1 MPQLTLSFLST
12 RPLSDMRGFSIPVT
26 DSTTKKARS
35 PRSQVRGLNDESLQS
50 DIHQSTGVRVSGISP
65 RPDAV
70 AKAAKDGEVRLHPI
84 KSSSDRIKKRSLRRA
99 LRRAEREGGALY
111 KGRALLQWSP
121 PYEPTMLLAPRK
133 PRPRCH
139 DRIKLVHWNCGGY
152 SQALQLEW
160 HTWLQ
165 KDPALGIFILAET
178 HWSFS
183 IEFQSQGWTMVHSGV
198 EGKKGAGVMVGIR
211 SDLLDAGTLKW
222 HEVEPGRLLHVRC
235 NLQKQPYDILA
246 LYQHATARV
255 AADKLEELRRK
266 RNRLW
271 KLLDGTIAGFPFRSS
286 LIIAGDFN
294 MVLSPLAE
302 VAGPG
307 IKPGSD
313 VAWLLEEREEVMNI
327 LKSRRLTALNT
338 WSKPAVTYKH
348 PNGESQIDYVIVR
361 KQSADLEAKQCRPT
375 KTPLAGWRSAG
386 HDPVVASIQLNWRPW
401 QQSVSASK
409 ESKIDSPTVE
419 QVTNQEYV
427 DLRNLQLAVKAHRD
441 VPRRLFMKPPP
452 KDVSAQVKDLWQ
464 KHAEGTLV
472 KAPEGSH
479 QTQQDDDS
487 RRYLKREMCRLARQR
502 KREVLLQAIDWVS
515 EAQSAGDLHAQYQL
529 IRRICPKTFR
539 RKICMRSEQGHLMNN
554 AAECDALAAYAKAL
568 FDDVPFEPPELLPL
582 PSEWFTSEAWQQSLK
597 QLNSHKAVP
606 KFSAS
611 VQCWKTYA
619 TELTP
624 TLQKIAHDTVCSAQP
639 YIPDFWTRVQLA
651 WLPKPGKA
659 PSSPAQLRS
668 IGLMGPDTKAFLM
681 ILKRQANPWVQQ
693 ALATVPQYAYRQLA
707 STMDPI
713 LRSTKHCTTVRR
725 ILANYVED
733 HTAKILNRTDQELLG
748 GLMVGIDLSKAFD
761 YLGYAEM
768 YKARQDTGM
777 PEHLSR
783 ILLHVHIRTTLH
795 VEHGGFSR
803 EIKMKRG
810 LRQGCGVAPMIYAC
824 WTIKLCK
831 EIDKELTAP
840 DVAGNSTPTWTQNHM
855 SIFADDKHCFWE
867 IHSCKDFEA
876 ALKQLQI
883 ILRVIAESGMKVN
896 FQKSVA
902 TIALKGQQAACILKR
917 FTKIWDGRKCL
928 ILRRDTQDILIP
940 IEENMKYLGVILNY
954 NQFELATAK
963 HRCQQAN
970 ISFAQLKNV
979 LRVNGALSKAQ
990 RLRVYVTC
998 VWPSLLYG
1006 IGAAGIRDAVF
1017 RTLQST
1023 AAMHLRKIL
1032 RTHERGWVQ
1041 P

>member
-235 NLQKQPYDILA
+235 NLQKQQYDILA

-487 RRYLKREMCRLARQR
+487 RRYLKREMRRLARQR
-502 KREVLLQAIDWVS
+502 KR
-515 EAQSAGDLHAQYQL
+515 G
-529 IRRICPKTFR
+529 
-539 RKICMRSEQGHLMNN
+539 G
-554 AAECDALAAYAKAL
+554 
-568 FDDVPFEPPELLPL
+568 
-582 PSEWFTSEAWQQSLK
+582 
-597 QLNSHKAVP
+597 
-606 KFSAS
+606 
-611 VQCWKTYA
+611 
-619 TELTP
+619 
-624 TLQKIAHDTVCSAQP
+624 
-639 YIPDFWTRVQLA
+639 
-651 WLPKPGKA
+651 
-659 PSSPAQLRS
+659 
-668 IGLMGPDTKAFLM
+668 AF
-681 ILKRQANPWVQQ
+681 
-693 ALATVPQYAYRQLA
+693 
-707 STMDPI
+707 
-713 LRSTKHCTTVRR
+713 
-725 ILANYVED
+725 
-733 HTAKILNRTDQELLG
+733 
-748 GLMVGIDLSKAFD
+748 
-761 YLGYAEM
+761 
-768 YKARQDTGM
+768 
-777 PEHLSR
+777 
-783 ILLHVHIRTTLH
+783 
-795 VEHGGFSR
+795 
-803 EIKMKRG
+803 
-810 LRQGCGVAPMIYAC
+810 
-824 WTIKLCK
+824 
-831 EIDKELTAP
+831 
-840 DVAGNSTPTWTQNHM
+840 AGN
-855 SIFADDKHCFWE
+855 
-867 IHSCKDFEA
+867 
-876 ALKQLQI
+876 
-883 ILRVIAESGMKVN
+883 
-896 FQKSVA
+896 
-902 TIALKGQQAACILKR
+902 
-917 FTKIWDGRKCL
+917 
-928 ILRRDTQDILIP
+928 
-940 IEENMKYLGVILNY
+940 
-954 NQFELATAK
+954 
-963 HRCQQAN
+963 
-970 ISFAQLKNV
+970 
-979 LRVNGALSKAQ
+979 
-990 RLRVYVTC
+990 
-998 VWPSLLYG
+998 
-1006 IGAAGIRDAVF
+1006 
-1017 RTLQST
+1017 
-1023 AAMHLRKIL
+1023 
-1032 RTHERGWVQ
+1032 
-1041 P
+1041 